1 MSIETVA
8 RRYATALADVVI
20 KTGETDTVKA
30 ELKAWE
36 DLMASNPDLEN
47 AFRNPVTQHLKKEN
61 VLEGLLAK
69 AKPVKTTA
77 NFLRVLLKN
86 NRLTDL
92 KEINERF
99 AQVLDERS
107 GLVAAEITSSR
118 DLSAGERKEL
128 KSNLE
133 KLTGKTIN
141 ATFDIDGDLIGGVVT
156 RIGSTVYDG
165 SIKTQLEI
173 LKAELANA

>member
-8 RRYATALADVVI
+8 RRYATALADIVI
-20 KTGETDTVKA
+20 KTGETKTVKS

-36 DLMASNPDLEN
+36 ELMASNPDLEN
-47 AFRNPVTQHLKKEN
+47 AFRNPVTQHLKKEK
-61 VLEGLLAK
+61 VLESLLAK

-77 NFLRVLLKN
+77 NFLRILLRN
-86 NRLTDL
+86 GRLNDL

-107 GLVAAEITSSR
+107 GIVVAEITSSR
-118 DLSAGERKEL
+118 DLSEAERSEL
-128 KSNLE
+128 KTNLE

-141 ATFDIDGDLIGGVVT
+141 PTFGIDRDLIGGVVT
-156 RIGSTVYDG
+156 KIGSTVYD
-165 SIKTQLEI
+165 SSVKTQLEI
-173 LKAELANA
+173 LKAELVNA